1 MDSMWHFNP
10 CLDTKDAAQKSHLKR
25 VSSTLFGEDVGGGG
39 MEGQGGHSLGAFIS
53 SFFLRKIS
61 LLLAL
66 RRRVEGL
73 DFFLTFLAVIAAPLD
88 SMEKLKLE
96 PTVREREKVL
106 PWLARV

>member
-1 MDSMWHFNP
+1 M
-10 CLDTKDAAQKSHLKR
+10 K
-25 VSSTLFGEDVGGGG
+25 V
-39 MEGQGGHSLGAFIS
+39 QGGPSPGAFIS

-61 LLLAL
+61 LRLAL
-66 RRRVEGL
+66 RRSVEGL

-106 PWLARV
+106 PWLARVWHKARHCCAKEVSLADVSFIADILGEYLN